1 MGMVEYIYAK
11 ALTEIIL
18 LSGDSLQEEK
28 IDALRKIIGRAN
40 LYRKDG
46 FLEDII
52 CGFVQKKA
60 DMILHATRKGELNE
74 ITKPAK
80 PYYDG
85 NEIRSSSQYDT
96 EEEEM
101 ILWSITSFA
110 GPLVLAGNERYKKLF
125 CKLLPEQA
133 KQIFLEE
140 FTERKKEK
148 DVA

>member
-1 MGMVEYIYAK
+1 MVEYIYAK
-11 ALTEIIL
+11 ALTEIIFL
-18 LSGDSLQEEK
+18 VDDSLQEER

-40 LYRKDG
+40 LYRRDG
-46 FLEDII
+46 FMEDIV

-60 DMILHATRKGELNE
+60 DMILHATGKGELNE
-74 ITKPAK
+74 IIKPAK

-85 NEIRSSSQYDT
+85 NEIRNSSRYDT

-110 GPLVLAGNERYKKLF
+110 GPLVSAGNDRYKKLF

-133 KQIFLEE
+133 KQIFPEE
-140 FTERKKEK
+140 FTERRKEK